1 MIVVCKDFE
10 FDGKTLAG
18 QNYSSLNFDDD
29 TTLPSS
35 IVREMD
41 SGSMNQYRTEV
52 NGFGIKYTDTLVFDL
67 HIAKSFDEY
76 TSQEE
81 MEFTPD
87 EYDNLL
93 AWLSS
98 PQENKWMTIT
108 TENNK
113 VTKVKGYFSSI
124 QPYDNWGICYGARC
138 TFTCNSPFS
147 YTEKT
152 YETNISGVQN
162 FLLNNGSSDYYDYV
176 YPTFIIKPTRNE
188 EIFIHNLSDTEILD
202 SGSFTVSST
211 PSTNIGALQDKI
223 TAYAQR
229 NNLTVEYM
237 IDDDTKDI
245 KRICNE
251 TGLLFYM
258 TDYYGIKHKYVAYFT
273 STDRQ
278 YYICRGGFFYCTLL
292 LALTVTV
299 DCKNLGVYDSLNRP
313 VLFTEI
319 GIQDEDEIYWLRLI
333 HGNNSIRAMGNF
345 SLTVN
350 YLEPRKGLLI

>member
-1 MIVVCKDFE
+1 MILLCNDFSY
-10 FDGKTLAG
+10 DGKSLKG
-18 QNYSSLNFDDD
+18 QNFITVNFDDD
-29 TTLPSS
+29 DALPSS
-35 IVREMD
+35 IKREMD
-41 SGSMNQYRTEV
+41 SGTMNQYRTEV
-52 NGFGIKYTDTLVFDL
+52 NGFGIKYSDTLVLDI
-67 HIAKSFDEY
+67 HIMKDMCNVNSQDELKF
-76 TSQEE
+76 S
-81 MEFTPD
+81 PD
-87 EYDNLL
+87 EYDSLL
-93 AWLSS
+93 TWLSS
-98 PQENKWMTIT
+98 PQENKWMNIT
-108 TENNK
+108 TIHDK
-113 VTKVKGYFSSI
+113 TQKVKGYFSSI
-124 QPYDNWGICYGARC
+124 EPYGNRDSCYGARC

-147 YTEKT
+147 YTDKS
-152 YETNISGVQN
+152 YETTISGVQN
-162 FLLNNGSSDYYDYV
+162 FLLNNESSDYYDYV
-176 YPTFIIKPTRNE
+176 YPTFIIEPTRNE

-202 SGSFTVSST
+202 SGSFTVSSN
-211 PSTNIGALQDKI
+211 PSTNISALQDKI

-278 YYICRGGFFYCTLL
+278 YYICRGGFFFFFLL